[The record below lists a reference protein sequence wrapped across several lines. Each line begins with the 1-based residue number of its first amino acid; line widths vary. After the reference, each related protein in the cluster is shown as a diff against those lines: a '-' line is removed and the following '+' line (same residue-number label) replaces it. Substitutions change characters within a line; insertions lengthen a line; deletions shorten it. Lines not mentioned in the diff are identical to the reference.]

1 MKHLL
6 LPCITLLLMLSTV
19 SQAVGQDTYEIL
31 RIYNANS
38 ITIGNRQK
46 KVGDRFKLNEHID
59 FANERQSFYAQKLG
73 TSKTYYFS
81 KETMKA
87 KKAKSLKDYFTN
99 NYHKVKGSTRG
110 ESGNFPEISQGEHNI
125 ANYPEKRIALVIG
138 NGNYNDLEILPN
150 ALNDARD
157 VSDRLKQLGFDV
169 VTLYDA
175 DINDMQTTVT
185 SFFHLA
191 QSYQVALIYF
201 AGHGLRYEGKDY
213 LLAIDRADLSIK
225 DECSL
230 DYLIEES
237 EKWKSNGKVMIFVID
252 ACRNQAGFANA
263 GDYRAIAATKGTA
276 ILQSTSSGRMAMDA
290 DEGSGNSPFASVF
303 INGIG
308 SSENNIVEEFET
320 ISKEVTRKTSYHQE
334 PMFSRNGVYNFYF
347 CKNCKSTTSNSS
359 KRKHNENT
367 YTAAQLAELFQRGLE
382 QYDKMNYEDAFRLF
396 KIAAEGGDADGQ
408 NKLGI
413 CYKYGYG
420 TTQSLT
426 EAFKWFN
433 LAAEQGNDWGQYNL
447 GICYFYGEGVAQ
459 SYPKAYKL
467 FLLSAEQG
475 NSSAINSIGV
485 CYEYGK
491 GVLESHSEA
500 VKWYRLSA
508 NQGNAKSYYNLGL
521 CYFYGKGVTLS
532 YSEAVRC
539 LQPPAEK
546 GDENAQ
552 FFLGLSY
559 DQLESYSKAAK
570 WFSMA
575 ADHGHSQAQYMLGWY
590 YENGQGVMQSNNEA
604 VKWYSLAANQGFA
617 PAQYMLGSCYYTGGR
632 GVAQSDSEAVRW
644 FRKAAEQ
651 GHADAQFLL
660 GVCYNDGLGIEKSQ
674 TEAKKWFQKAAE
686 QGNEDAK
693 KELNKM

>member
-263 GDYRAIAATKGTA
+263 DDNRAIEAKKGTA
-276 ILQSTSSGRMAMDA
+276 ILQSTSSGQVAIDSDA
-290 DEGSGNSPFASVF
+290 GSSNSPFAKAF
-303 INGIG
+303 INVIG
-308 SSENNIVEEFET
+308 QSGNDIEEEFSE
-320 ISKEVTRKTSYHQE
+320 IRREVRQKTSDRQV
-334 PMFSRNGVYNFYF
+334 PRTSLGGGYNFYF
-347 CKNCKSTTSNSS
+347 CNGCSSHLRNSKKPSQNPTNLPIQSPTNRYNRPHYTDNQTHTNTTTSTQ
-359 KRKHNENT
+359 NT
-367 YTAAQLAELFQRGLE
+367 YTANELEEFVRKAEEQR
-382 QYDKMNYEDAFRLF
+382 KIRNYEEEVRLL
-396 KIAAEGGDADGQ
+396 KIAAEGGNSEAQ
-408 NKLGI
+408 TRLGY
-413 CYKYGYG
+413 CYEKGEGTPQSYSQAEKMYRLAAEKGFAKAQYNLGCLYFYGRG
-420 TTQSLT
+420 VIQSYPV
-426 EAFKWFN
+426 AVKWFQ
-433 LAAEQGNDWGQYNL
+433 LAAEQGLDWAQNNLGSCYRSGHGVTKSCSEALKWYRMAANQGNYMAQCNLGELYAEGICISKSYIEAIKWFRLSAAQNFHGAQYNL
-447 GICYFYGEGVAQ
+447 G
-459 SYPKAYKL
+459 
-467 FLLSAEQG
+467 
-475 NSSAINSIGV
+475 V
-485 CYEYGK
+485 CYENGW
-491 GVLESHSEA
+491 GVTKSFTEA
-500 VKWYRLSA
+500 VKWYRL
-508 NQGNAKSYYNLGL
+508 
-521 CYFYGKGVTLS
+521 
-532 YSEAVRC
+532 
-539 LQPPAEK
+539 
-546 GDENAQ
+546 
-552 FFLGLSY
+552 
-559 DQLESYSKAAK
+559 
-570 WFSMA
+570 A
-575 ADHGHSQAQYMLGWY
+575 AD
-590 YENGQGVMQSNNEA
+590 
-604 VKWYSLAANQGFA
+604 
-617 PAQYMLGSCYYTGGR
+617 
-632 GVAQSDSEAVRW
+632 
-644 FRKAAEQ
+644 
-651 GHADAQFLL
+651 
-660 GVCYNDGLGIEKSQ
+660 
-674 TEAKKWFQKAAE
+674 
-686 QGNEDAK
+686 QGNEKAQEK
-693 KELNKM
+693 LSGL